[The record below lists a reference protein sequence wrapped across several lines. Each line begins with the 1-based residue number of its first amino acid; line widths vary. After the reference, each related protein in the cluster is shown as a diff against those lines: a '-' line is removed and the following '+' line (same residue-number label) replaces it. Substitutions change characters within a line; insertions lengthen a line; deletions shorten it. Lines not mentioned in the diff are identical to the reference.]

1 MAEARVQRALRQKAK
16 CSNLTARYWF
26 IESMLP
32 IVDLARSVDEVSKPI
47 ERKGDTTMNGSPHP
61 SRAERREQ
69 GRLLRQNCSRALHA
83 QWKPR
88 SRTHDPIELLDKSNA
103 DRIPGLIRIRYG
115 RMSQSPFAFFRGT
128 AVIQARD
135 LAASPVSGIIVQ
147 ACGDC
152 HLMNFGGFATPE
164 RSLVFYINDFD
175 ETFPA
180 PWEWDIKRLVASFV
194 VAARYLTFSE
204 AAAEKAVR
212 AALASYR
219 ERISEYAESKTLD
232 MWYTQIHIKDL
243 LESFKKDRDFVA
255 RLNKAARKAHSR
267 SSEAVFPK
275 LTEIVDGRRR
285 IADNPPLLYH
295 FQQTRDRDWDKQY
308 QGFIRLYEESLQAD
322 RRVLLDRYRPED
334 VAVKV
339 VGVGSVG
346 TRCFVC
352 LYLADDDDPLFLQ
365 AKEARRSVL
374 ETPKGKSR
382 YAHQGERV
390 VSGQRLIQAASD
402 IFLGWLRV
410 PDGREYYV
418 RQLRDMKVA
427 AEVETFRPQTLASYA
442 AMCGWALARAHAK
455 AGDAAMIAGYLGKS
469 DRVDDALALYAKA
482 YADQVERD
490 FAAFKK
496 AIRSGHLK
504 TDTGEAGGLEFLL

>member
-1 MAEARVQRALRQKAK
+1 MDQ
-16 CSNLTARYWF
+16 T
-26 IESMLP
+26 
-32 IVDLARSVDEVSKPI
+32 
-47 ERKGDTTMNGSPHP
+47 
-61 SRAERREQ
+61 ERREQ
-69 GRLLRQNCSRALHA
+69 GRLLRQKCSRALHA

-103 DRIPGLIRIRYG
+103 DRIPSLIRVRYG
-115 RMSQSPFAFFRGT
+115 RMSQSPLAFFRGT

-164 RSLVFYINDFD
+164 RNLVFDINDFD

-180 PWEWDIKRLVASFV
+180 PWEWDVKRLVASFV
-194 VAARYLTFSE
+194 VAARHLNFSE
-204 AAAEKAVR
+204 PAAEKAVR
-212 AALASYR
+212 AAVASYR
-219 ERISEYAESKTLD
+219 QRMFEYAESKTLD
-232 MWYTQIHIKDL
+232 MWYTQIRLEDL
-243 LESFKKDRDFVA
+243 LKAFRKDKDVVDQ
-255 RLNKAARKAHSR
+255 LNSDARKARSR

-275 LTEIVDGRRR
+275 LTAVVNGQRQ
-285 IADNPPLLYH
+285 IADNPPLMYH
-295 FQQTRDRDWDKQY
+295 FQQTQQRDWDKQH
-308 QGFIRLYEESLQAD
+308 QGFIRRYKESLQSD
-322 RRVLLDRYRPED
+322 RRVLLDRYHPVD
-334 VAVKV
+334 VAIKV

-346 TRCFVC
+346 TRCFVT
-352 LYLADDDDPLFLQ
+352 LLLADEDDPLFLQ
-365 AKEARRSVL
+365 TKEARRSVL

-382 YAHQGERV
+382 YSHQGERI
-390 VSGQRLIQAASD
+390 VSGQRLMQAASD

-410 PDGREYYV
+410 PDGREYYI

-427 AEVETFRPQTLASYA
+427 AEVETFRPQTLDAYA
-442 AMCGWALARAHAK
+442 TMCGWALARAHAK

-469 DRVDDALALYAKA
+469 DRLDDALALYAKA
-482 YADQVERD
+482 YANQVERD

-504 TDTGEAGGLEFLL
+504 TDTDEAAGLEFSL

>member
-1 MAEARVQRALRQKAK
+1 MRKTNRAPKR
-16 CSNLTARYWF
+16 SDRTAMSRPQY
-26 IESMLP
+26 
-32 IVDLARSVDEVSKPI
+32 
-47 ERKGDTTMNGSPHP
+47 P
-61 SRAERREQ
+61 SSAERRER
-69 GRLLRQNCSRALHA
+69 GRLLRQNCARALHA
-83 QWKPR
+83 QWNPR
-88 SRTHDPIELLDKSNA
+88 SRTHDPIELLDRSNA
-103 DRIPGLIRIRYG
+103 DRIPGLIRARYG
-115 RMSQSPFAFFRGT
+115 RMAQSPFAFFRGT

-135 LAASPVSGIIVQ
+135 LAATSVSGIIVQ

-164 RSLVFYINDFD
+164 RSFVFDINDFD

-180 PWEWDIKRLVASFV
+180 PWEWDIKRLVASFA

-204 AAAEKAVR
+204 AVAEKAVR
-212 AALASYR
+212 AAVASYH
-219 ERISEYAESKTLD
+219 ERMSEYAESKTLD
-232 MWYTQIHIKDL
+232 MWYTQIRLTDL
-243 LESFKKDRDFVA
+243 LESFRKDKDFVD
-255 RLNKAARKAHSR
+255 RLNKAGSKARSR

-275 LTEIVDGRRR
+275 LTKIVDGRRK

-295 FQQTRDRDWDKQY
+295 FQQTQQRDWDRQY
-308 QGFIRLYEESLQAD
+308 RGFIRLYMESLQAD
-322 RRVLLDRYRPED
+322 RRVLLERYRPED

-346 TRCFVC
+346 TRCFVS

-365 AKEARRSVL
+365 TKEARRSVL

-382 YAHQGERV
+382 YSHQGERV
-390 VSGQRLIQAASD
+390 VNGQRLMQAASD

-410 PDGREYYV
+410 PDGRDYYV

-427 AEVETFRPQTLASYA
+427 AEIETFRPKTLASYA
-442 AMCGWALARAHAK
+442 TMCGWALARAHAK
-455 AGDAAMIAGYLGKS
+455 AGDAAMIAGYLGKN
-469 DRVDDALALYAKA
+469 DRLGDALALYAKA

-504 TDTGEAGGLEFLL
+504 TDTDEAANLEFLL